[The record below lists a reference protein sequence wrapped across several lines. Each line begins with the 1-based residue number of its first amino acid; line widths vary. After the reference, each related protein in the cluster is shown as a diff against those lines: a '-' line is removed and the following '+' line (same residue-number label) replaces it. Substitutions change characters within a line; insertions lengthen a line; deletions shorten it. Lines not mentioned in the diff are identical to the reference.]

1 MVMMMILDRGEHGR
15 TWVSPGRGSFSLSQH
30 FLHLGE
36 SSLILIRTGKRAATR
51 KYRSTKRFSSEVDI

>member
-1 MVMMMILDRGEHGR
+1 MDARGGAQG
-15 TWVSPGRGSFSLSQH
+15 VAASLSQH